1 MVGTAVRLVLFEQA
15 SSLDDPEKSTPS
27 RHAAEEMGAIYAT
40 APEAQNHGLA
50 QSREALGQPV
60 ANEYGFFVCV
70 EPPTGAV
77 LRESKIC
84 NFVIR
89 ATKGGAAPL
98 ALDHF
103 PSCPPNAS
111 AIGLIHSFA
120 PPARDCRV
128 RVNTGGGSRWVRYW
142 TVTRQLPRSPT
153 HPAATAAGTA
163 QSPPCDNAAVLSNF
177 SHENARPSMARLI
190 VLKRTTENTCLYV
203 KR

>member
-27 RHAAEEMGAIYAT
+27 RHAAEEMGAIYA
-40 APEAQNHGLA
+40 
-50 QSREALGQPV
+50 
-60 ANEYGFFVCV
+60 
-70 EPPTGAV
+70 
-77 LRESKIC
+77 
-84 NFVIR
+84 
-89 ATKGGAAPL
+89 
-98 ALDHF
+98 
-103 PSCPPNAS
+103 
-111 AIGLIHSFA
+111 
-120 PPARDCRV
+120 
-128 RVNTGGGSRWVRYW
+128 